1 MTAADRE
8 TLRIFAGS
16 GGKQLA
22 ESMAQHLNLRVSAGS
37 AERFPD
43 GEVIVRVQ
51 EDVRGRDCFVVQS
64 TCEPVNDRLVELL
77 VWIDCLRRASARRIT
92 AVIPY
97 FGYARQDRKD
107 EGRVPITAKLVDNM
121 LTEAGADR
129 VLCLDLHA
137 AQIQGF
143 FDIPVDH
150 VTAVPIFR
158 SRFEKT
164 REELGDLTLVSPDVG
179 NVKTANLYADAL
191 GADLAIVDKRRQS
204 GEKVVSRNLIGD
216 VEGRS
221 VLMVDDM
228 ISTAGTLTEAA
239 RLCRERGATRVWA
252 AATHAVF
259 VGPAIERL
267 ADPVFERVLISDSIP
282 DRPRLDPIR
291 DKLEILSTA
300 RLLGEAVHRIHHD
313 LSVSALFRTGKSNS
327 SS

>member
-1 MTAADRE
+1 MTAADRD

-37 AERFPD
+37 ADRFPD

-107 EGRVPITAKLVDNM
+107 EGRVPITAKLVANM

-150 VTAVPIFR
+150 VTAVPIFPQPVR
-158 SRFEKT
+158 KGSRRTWRSHVGVSRCWQRQDRQSLRRCSGSRF
-164 REELGDLTLVSPDVG
+164 GHC
-179 NVKTANLYADAL
+179 
-191 GADLAIVDKRRQS
+191 RQASSKWRKS
-204 GEKVVSRNLIGD
+204 GQPE
-216 VEGRS
+216 
-221 VLMVDDM
+221 
-228 ISTAGTLTEAA
+228 
-239 RLCRERGATRVWA
+239 
-252 AATHAVF
+252 
-259 VGPAIERL
+259 
-267 ADPVFERVLISDSIP
+267 P
-282 DRPRLDPIR
+282 DR
-291 DKLEILSTA
+291 
-300 RLLGEAVHRIHHD
+300 
-313 LSVSALFRTGKSNS
+313 
-327 SS
+327 